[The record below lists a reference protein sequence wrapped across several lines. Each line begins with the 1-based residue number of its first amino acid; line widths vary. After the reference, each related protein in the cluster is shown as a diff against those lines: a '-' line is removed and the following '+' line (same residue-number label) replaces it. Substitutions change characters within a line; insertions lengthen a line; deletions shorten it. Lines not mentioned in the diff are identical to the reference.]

1 MKRPVITFTLI
12 FLVINSY
19 SQDKTPVKLPVA
31 IEELTSPD
39 FALAVEKSKRT
50 CIIPLGI
57 LEKHGHH
64 LPLATDL
71 ITAREIAIKAAQQ
84 EYTLVFP
91 SYYFGQIFEAKHQPG
106 TFAYSHE
113 LIWKLLEETCEE
125 LSRNGIKKIVLVN
138 GHGGNDHFLP
148 YFCQAQLA
156 KKRDF
161 AVVLFRFEENEEYT
175 QRMDELK
182 QTEVDGHAG
191 ELESSVMYS
200 IQPDLVHTER
210 AGDESGSDMARLD
223 SLPNAYTGIWWYA
236 KFPNHYAGDGSHV
249 NAIIGELYL
258 KEHVRQLTEL
268 LKFVKQDHTLL
279 ELQNEFFRKSQ
290 NPLGK

>member
-1 MKRPVITFTLI
+1 M
-12 FLVINSY
+12 
-19 SQDKTPVKLPVA
+19 
-31 IEELTSPD
+31 
-39 FALAVEKSKRT
+39 
-50 CIIPLGI
+50 
-57 LEKHGHH
+57 
-64 LPLATDL
+64 
-71 ITAREIAIKAAQQ
+71 
-84 EYTLVFP
+84 
-91 SYYFGQIFEAKHQPG
+91 
-106 TFAYSHE
+106 
-113 LIWKLLEETCEE
+113 
-125 LSRNGIKKIVLVN
+125 VN

-200 IQPDLVHTER
+200 ILPDLVHTER

-258 KEHVRQLTEL
+258 EEHVRQLTEL